1 MVDGPA
7 ICPPRSTLSTLAAL
21 PVFAFDSPVGSP
33 LAALMS
39 GFFSAA
45 GIRQS
50 SLHNAWSRS
59 SRVGAH
65 SLARCGAECRCGG
78 VGTGFQVGSRSTT
91 IATGEPAVLSGPLA
105 HRSAGGGGVACAQ
118 DPKAQQRLPHLPV
131 QTAPP
136 ASRARAAGT
145 ILNWTNSPEWKGFGD
160 NRC

>member
-1 MVDGPA
+1 MRGLGRVA
-7 ICPPRSTLSTLAAL
+7 WALNLSTGAV
-21 PVFAFDSPVGSP
+21 P
-33 LAALMS
+33 
-39 GFFSAA
+39 SAD
-45 GIRQS
+45 
-50 SLHNAWSRS
+50 
-59 SRVGAH
+59 V
-65 SLARCGAECRCGG
+65 GG
-78 VGTGFQVGSRSTT
+78 VGTGFQVGSRSTA

-136 ASRARAAGT
+136 ASHARAAGT